1 MCVFLYI
8 EFALEYLFM
17 FNVKAYHFLEVDDY
31 WKLKEWDE
39 VKWIISYKSDAFPI
53 L

>member
-1 MCVFLYI
+1 
-8 EFALEYLFM
+8 M
-17 FNVKAYHFLEVDDY
+17 FDVKAYHFLEVDDY
-31 WKLKEWDE
+31 WKLKEEWDE